1 MLYPLSYEGGDGA
14 ERGAKLGA
22 TARKPWGKGSSGVLG
37 RSKLSD
43 GYAHQVARV
52 VPSDARAFHP
62 AGLTDPSGF
71 VAMSLD
77 GLLVHTSDVVKAPG
91 GAFQLSDDLVVAV
104 LAVCGLLA
112 SGELLPRE
120 ALLWGNGRMALRG
133 YANPASWP
141 IRPSGR
147 VVGLPMGKPAPNP
160 VDQRSPK
167 GMDPESRLLDG
178 RPLAL

>member
-77 GLLVHTSDVVKAPG
+77 GLLVHTSDVVKALG
-91 GAFQLSDDLVVAV
+91 GAFHLSDDLVSQCSPSVAWWRR
-104 LAVCGLLA
+104 ARSCRGK
-112 SGELLPRE
+112 RCY
-120 ALLWGNGRMALRG
+120 GRMVGWRCVDMRIPPAGQSDQVAAWSG
-133 YANPASWP
+133 YRWASP
-141 IRPSGR
+141 P
-147 VVGLPMGKPAPNP
+147 
-160 VDQRSPK
+160 QTQ
-167 GMDPESRLLDG
+167 
-178 RPLAL
+178 